1 MCDEASSYFAIA
13 AVLFTL
19 EGFRSLEISLYIIHN
34 CIVMCSFRFILD
46 HIQTNFKTFKFKSF
60 SLGFTIVIPVLSR
73 YFISNQTS
81 INESIRTRCVDL
93 RLQLTWHNASMSGK
107 SNSDAAG
114 SKGGE
119 KRGKFRAKNS
129 RSADENSVHPPRQK
143 IDPNSTV
150 LKLFDGFR
158 EELDEKHDRNERI
171 VKLSRDVTIE
181 SKRVIFTLHR
191 SIGMDESRKEEIFRE
206 AEEKLN
212 VIRKEKFR
220 QIAEEIKEVEIYQF
234 LKSITWGYQEYIEAV
249 SFLHYLRG
257 GGLLTQQ
264 LAESDFIFSS
274 ENSGDL
280 ALCLPRTEFYLG
292 IADLTGE
299 LMRLCITS
307 TSRGDLKTPFEVAPF
322 LRSIYTG
329 FLLIGNQGPREMGR
343 KCNVL
348 KSSLEKV
355 ERACYTLRV
364 RGSEIPSHM
373 LADVFSEQDRDE
385 GFEGD

>member
-1 MCDEASSYFAIA
+1 
-13 AVLFTL
+13 
-19 EGFRSLEISLYIIHN
+19 
-34 CIVMCSFRFILD
+34 
-46 HIQTNFKTFKFKSF
+46 
-60 SLGFTIVIPVLSR
+60 
-73 YFISNQTS
+73 
-81 INESIRTRCVDL
+81 
-93 RLQLTWHNASMSGK
+93 MSGK
-107 SNSDAAG
+107 TDTDSG
-114 SKGGE
+114 GQRGGE
-119 KRGKFRAKNS
+119 RRGKFRGRNAK
-129 RSADENSVHPPRQK
+129 SAKDNAPHAAKPT
-143 IDPNSTV
+143 IDPNSPV
-150 LKLFDGFR
+150 MKLFDEFR

-191 SIGMDESRKEEIFRE
+191 SIGMEDAKKAEIFQE

-212 VIRKEKFR
+212 WIRTEKFR
-220 QIAEEIKEVEIYQF
+220 QIAEEIKNVEIYQF

-264 LAESDFIFSS
+264 TADS
-274 ENSGDL
+274 EFVFPSQDTEGSELTLN
-280 ALCLPRTEFYLG
+280 LPTTEFYLG

-307 TSRGDLKTPFEVAPF
+307 TSRGDLKTPFEVAQF

-364 RGSEIPSHM
+364 RGSEIPTHM
-373 LADVFSEQDRDE
+373 LADVFADQDQDE

>member
-1 MCDEASSYFAIA
+1 MS
-13 AVLFTL
+13 VRT
-19 EGFRSLEISLYIIHN
+19 
-34 CIVMCSFRFILD
+34 
-46 HIQTNFKTFKFKSF
+46 
-60 SLGFTIVIPVLSR
+60 
-73 YFISNQTS
+73 
-81 INESIRTRCVDL
+81 ESDRG
-93 RLQLTWHNASMSGK
+93 SGK
-107 SNSDAAG
+107 PH
-114 SKGGE
+114 E
-119 KRGKFRAKNS
+119 KRGKYRGKGGRSTDSGPNASRPKVESNS
-129 RSADENSVHPPRQK
+129 AFANIFDE
-143 IDPNSTV
+143 
-150 LKLFDGFR
+150 FR

-191 SIGMDESRKEEIFRE
+191 SIGVDETQKEQIYRE
-206 AEEKLN
+206 AEEKLET
-212 VIRKEKFR
+212 IRTEKFR
-220 QIAEEIKEVEIYQF
+220 QIAAEIRDVEIYQF

-257 GGLLTQQ
+257 GGLLRQSV
-264 LAESDFIFSS
+264 AEQDFVFSCS
-274 ENSGDL
+274 ESEDGNEDL
-280 ALCLPRTEFYLG
+280 RLCLPTTDFYLG

-307 TSRGDLKTPFEVAPF
+307 TSKGDLTTPFEVAQF
-322 LRSIYTG
+322 LRKIYTG

-343 KCNVL
+343 KLNVL

-373 LADVFSEQDRDE
+373 LADVFSEPDRDE

>member
-1 MCDEASSYFAIA
+1 MS
-13 AVLFTL
+13 VRT
-19 EGFRSLEISLYIIHN
+19 
-34 CIVMCSFRFILD
+34 
-46 HIQTNFKTFKFKSF
+46 
-60 SLGFTIVIPVLSR
+60 
-73 YFISNQTS
+73 
-81 INESIRTRCVDL
+81 ESDRG
-93 RLQLTWHNASMSGK
+93 SGK
-107 SNSDAAG
+107 PH
-114 SKGGE
+114 E
-119 KRGKFRAKNS
+119 KRGKYRGKGGRSTDSGANASRPKVESNS
-129 RSADENSVHPPRQK
+129 AFANIFDE
-143 IDPNSTV
+143 
-150 LKLFDGFR
+150 FR

-191 SIGMDESRKEEIFRE
+191 SIGVDETQKEQIYRE
-206 AEEKLN
+206 AEEKLET
-212 VIRKEKFR
+212 IRTEKFR
-220 QIAEEIKEVEIYQF
+220 QIAAEIRDVEIYQF

-257 GGLLTQQ
+257 GGLLRQNV
-264 LAESDFIFSS
+264 AEQDFVFSCPES
-274 ENSGDL
+274 EDGNEDL
-280 ALCLPRTEFYLG
+280 RLCLPTTDFYLG

-307 TSRGDLKTPFEVAPF
+307 TSKGDLTTPFEVAQF
-322 LRSIYTG
+322 LRKIYTG

-343 KCNVL
+343 KLNVL

-373 LADVFSEQDRDE
+373 LADVFSEPDRDE

>member
-1 MCDEASSYFAIA
+1 
-13 AVLFTL
+13 
-19 EGFRSLEISLYIIHN
+19 
-34 CIVMCSFRFILD
+34 
-46 HIQTNFKTFKFKSF
+46 
-60 SLGFTIVIPVLSR
+60 
-73 YFISNQTS
+73 
-81 INESIRTRCVDL
+81 
-93 RLQLTWHNASMSGK
+93 MSGK
-107 SNSDAAG
+107 TDTDSG
-114 SKGGE
+114 GQRGGE
-119 KRGKFRAKNS
+119 RRGKFRGRNAK
-129 RSADENSVHPPRQK
+129 SAKDNAPHAARPT
-143 IDPNSTV
+143 IDPNSPV
-150 LKLFDGFR
+150 MKLFDEFR

-191 SIGMDESRKEEIFRE
+191 SIGMEDAKKAEIFQE

-212 VIRKEKFR
+212 WIRTEKFR
-220 QIAEEIKEVEIYQF
+220 QIAEEIKNVEIYQF

-264 LAESDFIFSS
+264 TADS
-274 ENSGDL
+274 EFVFPSQDTEGSELTLN
-280 ALCLPRTEFYLG
+280 LPTTEFYLG

-307 TSRGDLKTPFEVAPF
+307 TSRGDLKTPFEVAQF

-364 RGSEIPSHM
+364 RGSEIPTHM
-373 LADVFSEQDRDE
+373 LADVFADQDQDE